1 MKIKPAKKRG
11 EVVMKVTRKDE
22 AMLSKSDAAAAPTP
36 FALKKILVPIDFS
49 ECSKKALRYAVPL
62 AQQFNASVVLLYVI
76 PANYP
81 VGEFGMIDF
90 AYFEKEMRTSGER
103 QLTEL
108 AKSEVGTKAAAQT
121 LVRVGRPVAQVL
133 AVAKDEGADLIV
145 VSTHGHT
152 GLKHVLLGSVAEN
165 IVRYSP
171 CPVLVVREH
180 EHEFLRELTE

>member
-1 MKIKPAKKRG
+1 
-11 EVVMKVTRKDE
+11 MKVARKDVG
-22 AMLSKSDAAAAPTP
+22 MLAKSSASAPTP
-36 FALKKILVPIDFS
+36 FSLKKILVPIDFS

-62 AQQFNASVVLLYVI
+62 AQQFGASVSLLYVI

-90 AYFEKEMRTSGER
+90 AYFEKEMRTSGEK
-103 QLTEL
+103 QLAEL
-108 AKSEVGTKAAAQT
+108 VQTEVGSKVPSSTR
-121 LVRVGRPVAQVL
+121 VRVGRPVAQVL
-133 AVAKDEGADLIV
+133 AHAQEEGVDLIV

-152 GLKHVLLGSVAEN
+152 GLRHVLLGSVAEN

-180 EHEFLRELTE
+180 EHEFLKELTE